1 MAYMTLRYLGTH
13 CFLFPTTCVSLYHF
27 TPATLS
33 SWIFLKHAK
42 QVSALESLH
51 LLFSLPGV
59 HVLGYLH
66 GSIPHLLRISVQ
78 MSLNQ
83 KGFLWLTYIN
93 YLPHL
98 PACLSSLSFFSRN
111 IYHNLIYFIIIWL
124 LFYCLSTSTKMQ
136 WKLYEGRDYHLYYWY
151 IPRGEYSS
159 QHMSRPGRVWDSTLL
174 GS

>member
-1 MAYMTLRYLGTH
+1 MINSPKLQNQPLPSTCTIISQLGYYNSLAAGFPATVLAFQLLLTEQFKCLLEQTPYHIIPLPNSPTALLWLKSKVLTMAYMTLHYLGTH

-42 QVSALESLH
+42 QVSALESSH

-83 KGFLWLTYIN
+83 KGFL
-93 YLPHL
+93 
-98 PACLSSLSFFSRN
+98 
-111 IYHNLIYFIIIWL
+111 
-124 LFYCLSTSTKMQ
+124 
-136 WKLYEGRDYHLYYWY
+136 
-151 IPRGEYSS
+151 
-159 QHMSRPGRVWDSTLL
+159 
-174 GS
+174 